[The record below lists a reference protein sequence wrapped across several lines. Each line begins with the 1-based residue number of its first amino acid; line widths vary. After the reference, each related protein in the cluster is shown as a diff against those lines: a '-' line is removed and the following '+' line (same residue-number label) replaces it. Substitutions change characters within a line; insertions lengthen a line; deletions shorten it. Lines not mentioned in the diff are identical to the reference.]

1 MISIVNAPEES
12 AAENVEIESAKEDEV
27 VLVLIDVTVKTS
39 VIFFKTLTIAFRLDC
54 KTSILYIKY
63 SIDPTSNPPEMSTA
77 VATSI
82 SPDDDMTS
90 TPRDAAVTSVLENAE
105 SFWLKIVICVIN
117 VCLNVIKDCLMNI
130 NMFNSPGVGCEV
142 KDPHNLVMLAA
153 VA

>member
-1 MISIVNAPEES
+1 MILIVKAPEES

-39 VIFFKTLTIAFRLDC
+39 VIFFKTLIIAFRLDC

-82 SPDDDMTS
+82 SPDDEMTS
-90 TPRDAAVTSVLENAE
+90 TPRDAAVTSVLVNAE
-105 SFWLKIVICVIN
+105 NFWLKIAICVMN
-117 VCLNVIKDCLMNI
+117 VCLNVINDCLMKT
-130 NMFNSPGVGCEV
+130 NMFNSPGVG
-142 KDPHNLVMLAA
+142 
-153 VA
+153 